1 MKNIIDAFGFE
12 WRVAPGEAEAEL
24 AYLNRIG
31 IIDAVLSDDV
41 DNFLFG
47 ATMVIRKSVLLFTP
61 SALSHILTAQ
71 AIRSPAIGHI
81 LSKTHKERTMEIM
94 LLPTQRTPSCQT
106 LWSPSLVQV
115 PSLLAFSQVVTTSP
129 LVFLAAV
136 RSLQPVSPVVVSAI
150 LS

>member
-47 ATMVIRKSVLLFTP
+47 ATMVIRKSV
-61 SALSHILTAQ
+61 SAL
-71 AIRSPAIGHI
+71 
-81 LSKTHKERTMEIM
+81 
-94 LLPTQRTPSCQT
+94 
-106 LWSPSLVQV
+106 V
-115 PSLLAFSQVVTTSP
+115 FS
-129 LVFLAAV
+129 A
-136 RSLQPVSPVVVSAI
+136 
-150 LS
+150 